1 MSSMIRLL
9 RILSPTHSLT
19 LPWRLGP
26 LAFALVLVAGG
37 IGCEVEPSA
46 ATQPAGESK
55 YIWLLHLP
63 GIGGEM
69 PIDHSMTRGLKD
81 GGYPGQIEIYDWTEH
96 DPGLSALLSRQRNDR
111 EAKKISQMI
120 EKRLR
125 DNPKLRITLTSH
137 SAGTG
142 LAVWALE
149 KLPEGMQVQTLV
161 MLASALSPR
170 YDLTTALKHV
180 RGKAYLYYSNGDTL
194 VLGAGTKL
202 FGTVDGVNSEAAGL
216 VGFSRPKVADAKQYE
231 KLVQVPYDKGW
242 LAYHDTGDHIGCM
255 SRSFAR
261 HVLAPVAL
269 EGLDHS
275 EGSSKAA
282 GSE

>member
-1 MSSMIRLL
+1 MVGAAREAGQ
-9 RILSPTHSLT
+9 SP
-19 LPWRLGP
+19 
-26 LAFALVLVAGG
+26 
-37 IGCEVEPSA
+37 
-46 ATQPAGESK
+46 ATQPGGESK
-55 YIWLLHLP
+55 DVWLLHLP

-69 PIDHSMTRGLKD
+69 PIDHAMTRGLKD
-81 GGYPGQIEIYDWTEH
+81 GGYASQIEIYDWTEH
-96 DPGLSALLSRQRNDR
+96 DPGLGALLARQRNER

-120 EKRLR
+120 EKRLE
-125 DNPKLRITLTSH
+125 DNPKLQITLTSH

-149 KLPEGMQVQTLV
+149 KLPDGMQVQTLV
-161 MLASALSPR
+161 MLASALSPK
-170 YDLTTALKHV
+170 YDLTAALKHV
-180 RGKAYLYYSNGDTL
+180 RGKAYLYYSSGDTL

-216 VGFSRPKVADAKQYE
+216 VGFSRPKGADEKQYD

-242 LAYHDTGDHIGCM
+242 LAYHDAGDHIGCM

-261 HVLAPVAL
+261 HVLAPIVL
-269 EGLDHS
+269 EGLEHS
-275 EGSSKAA
+275 ERSPKTA

>member
-1 MSSMIRLL
+1 MSRW
-9 RILSPTHSLT
+9 RFSPPGNSLAF
-19 LPWRLGP
+19 PWRLAV
-26 LAFALVLVAGG
+26 LAAVLLFVAAVKGADRSPATR
-37 IGCEVEPSA
+37 PSA
-46 ATQPAGESK
+46 EPK
-55 YIWLLHLP
+55 DLWLLHLP

-69 PIDHSMTRGLKD
+69 PIDHAMTRGVKD

-96 DPGLSALLSRQRNDR
+96 DPGLSALLSRQRNER

-120 EKRLR
+120 EKRLKE
-125 DNPKLRITLTSH
+125 NPKLQITLTSH

-161 MLASALSPR
+161 MLASALSPK
-170 YDLTTALKHV
+170 YDLTAALNHV
-180 RGKAYLYYSNGDTL
+180 RGKAYLYYSSGDTL

-202 FGTVDGVNSEAAGL
+202 FGTVDGVNTEAAGL
-216 VGFSRPKVADAKQYE
+216 VGFSRPKGADEKQYE

-242 LAYHDTGDHIGCM
+242 LAYHDSGDHIGCM

-261 HVLAPVAL
+261 HVLAPIVL
-269 EGLDHS
+269 EGLEHS
-275 EGSSKAA
+275 EQSPKPAA
-282 GSE
+282 RE